1 MDPVPAS
8 FESIVPV
15 VLAAG
20 DSSRMGYPKALLPL
34 GGETFLTHV
43 LGVLGQVGLAR
54 PVVVVGNAA
63 ADIEPAIR
71 EWPVEILRNQDPGRG
86 QLSSIQLA
94 LSRLDP
100 RCLAA
105 MIWPVDQPAVSAG
118 LVRRLAER
126 FLADRAPITC
136 PLYGE
141 RRGHPAIFHRALF
154 REFMEAPLAEG
165 PKEIVLRH
173 RPATALVPTAEP
185 AVVEDVDTPADYR
198 ALTGIDL
205 AAAVEAAGCPP
216 NRCPSCG

>member
-1 MDPVPAS
+1 
-8 FESIVPV
+8 
-15 VLAAG
+15 
-20 DSSRMGYPKALLPL
+20 MGYPKALLPL
-34 GGETFLTHV
+34 GGETFLTHI
-43 LGVLGQVGLAR
+43 LGVLRRVGLAR
-54 PVVVVGNAA
+54 PVVIVGNAA
-63 ADIEPAIR
+63 ADIEPVIR
-71 EWPVEILRNQDPGRG
+71 DWPVETLRNLNPGRG

-105 MIWPVDQPAVSAG
+105 MVWPVDQPAVSTS

-126 FLADRAPITC
+126 FLADRAPVTC

-154 REFMEAPLAEG
+154 PEFMEAPLAEG
-165 PKEIVLRH
+165 PKGIVLRH
-173 RPATALVPTAEP
+173 LPAAALVPTAEP

-205 AAAVEAAGCPP
+205 DAAVGARRAPSP
-216 NRCPSCG
+216 APSCG